1 MARSISVG
9 FAVGVGEGVEN
20 VEQVAVR
27 AIDQGGRNSGAAG
40 AGEVGFGGVADVE
53 DFRWLEIQAPQS
65 LVENPGGGLAAGG
78 LAGAEDELE
87 TGRQAQLIEDL
98 VQAVVE
104 VRDDGQA
111 QTPAGGL
118 VEEGGE
124 FGKES
129 PGVAAGVVVEK
140 IGEAA
145 VEGAVIRLGG
155 IDAGLAGG
163 GFDDRPPP
171 RAFGVVA
178 VGEAVEIG
186 AGVALKGAVESRLEG
201 LAGGFEAMQGE
212 DAAVGFADRFGRFDQ
227 CAGGIEEQGPEFHGH
242 RIARAGGGCKSRAG
256 LLPAFLAVMPGP
268 CLPAM
273 SRSRV
278 FAWMAAGLM
287 VPLMSGCQPP
297 APTAEDGTEGED
309 PGSPAAEEAPAQ
321 PAADPEGWIECKPAG
336 DAKWELVGVEEGGW
350 DEEDGMLRIPW
361 YDGLAGARWTGQV
374 PEAPFEVEL
383 EAQRTDGSDFFC
395 GLTVPT
401 RSTDECVTLIV
412 GGWGGSIVGISSIN
426 DLDAS
431 ENQSALDM
439 RFEDKQWY
447 KIRLRFAAEQ
457 LLVWIDD
464 KEIIDVDTTGLRLS
478 LRAGPIDMCAPFGVA
493 SWQTSSELRS
503 IRWRRLSVDE

>member
-1 MARSISVG
+1 
-9 FAVGVGEGVEN
+9 
-20 VEQVAVR
+20 
-27 AIDQGGRNSGAAG
+27 
-40 AGEVGFGGVADVE
+40 
-53 DFRWLEIQAPQS
+53 
-65 LVENPGGGLAAGG
+65 
-78 LAGAEDELE
+78 
-87 TGRQAQLIEDL
+87 
-98 VQAVVE
+98 
-104 VRDDGQA
+104 
-111 QTPAGGL
+111 
-118 VEEGGE
+118 
-124 FGKES
+124 
-129 PGVAAGVVVEK
+129 
-140 IGEAA
+140 
-145 VEGAVIRLGG
+145 
-155 IDAGLAGG
+155 
-163 GFDDRPPP
+163 
-171 RAFGVVA
+171 
-178 VGEAVEIG
+178 
-186 AGVALKGAVESRLEG
+186 
-201 LAGGFEAMQGE
+201 
-212 DAAVGFADRFGRFDQ
+212 
-227 CAGGIEEQGPEFHGH
+227 
-242 RIARAGGGCKSRAG
+242 
-256 LLPAFLAVMPGP
+256 
-268 CLPAM
+268 
-273 SRSRV
+273 
-278 FAWMAAGLM
+278 MAAGLM
-287 VPLMSGCQPP
+287 VPLMSGCQ
-297 APTAEDGTEGED
+297 APTAEEDGAEGVD
-309 PGSPAAEEAPAQ
+309 SDSPAAEEAPAQ